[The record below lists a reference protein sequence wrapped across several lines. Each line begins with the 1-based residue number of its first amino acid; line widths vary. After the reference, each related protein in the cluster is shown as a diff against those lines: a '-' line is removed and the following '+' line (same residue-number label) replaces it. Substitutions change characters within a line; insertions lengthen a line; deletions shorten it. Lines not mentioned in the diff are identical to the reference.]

1 MKLFKSTLVVSFFTI
16 ISRISGFVRDWLMLR
31 FFGATIWTDAF
42 LVAFRIPNFMRR
54 LFAEGSFSLAFV
66 PVLNEIKAR
75 GDRRYLKSFI
85 NHVSGALLAVLL
97 IVLAFMEWLAP
108 GVVTVFAPG
117 LQQHPPLVFD
127 VTVGML
133 RITLPY
139 MLMISL
145 VAFCGGI
152 LNSFHRFAIPAV
164 TPVLLN
170 VSLIITML
178 WWRDGFAVPEFSL
191 AWGVFFAGVI
201 QLLFQLPALMRL
213 GLLPKPV
220 VRFNDPE
227 VRKVMKLMVP
237 TLIGSSVAQVN
248 LLVDTLIATL
258 LPLVGSVTYLY
269 AADRLVEFP
278 LGVFGIAISTV
289 ILPKLSFAFANKSH
303 HEYEQTMSWAMQLAL
318 LIVLPC
324 AVGLAFLALPVILTL
339 FTYGDFVATDAMR
352 TSHALMVYML
362 GLPAFV
368 INKVLLPAFYSR
380 KDTKTPVKIAVK
392 AMLLN
397 AVLNVVFVGLLWWQG
412 FVSLHVGLAMA
423 GVGSAWLQSLL
434 LYRQLKVQ
442 SVLVKPLVE
451 RRFLFSLLV
460 ALMVMVGWLFF
471 IQGWQPNWLALL
483 WYQRFVYLVA
493 MVSSAAALYFI
504 VLYLFGIRKQ
514 SLWKS

>member
-1 MKLFKSTLVVSFFTI
+1 MKLFKSTLVVSFFTV

-31 FFGATIWTDAF
+31 FFGATVWTDAF

-66 PVLNEIKAR
+66 PVLNEIKAKQSQVH
-75 GDRRYLKSFI
+75 LKAFI
-85 NHVSGALLAVLL
+85 NHVFGSLLAVLL
-97 IVLAFMEWLAP
+97 LVLGLMELFAP
-108 GVVTVFAPG
+108 GVVGLFAPG
-117 LQQHPPLVFD
+117 LKQHPPEVFE

-139 MLMISL
+139 LLFISL
-145 VAFCGGI
+145 VAFCGGV
-152 LNSFHRFAIPAV
+152 LNSHQRFAIPAV

-170 VSLIITML
+170 VSLIVAML
-178 WWRDGFAVPEFSL
+178 WWRDAYEVPEVSL
-191 AWGVFFAGVI
+191 AWGVFWAGVV
-201 QLLFQLPALMRL
+201 QLLFQVPALMRL
-213 GLLPKPV
+213 GLLPRPV
-220 VRFNDPE
+220 VRFHDPE
-227 VRKVMKLMVP
+227 VRQVMKLMVP
-237 TLIGSSVAQVN
+237 TLFGSSVAQVN

-258 LPLVGSVTYLY
+258 LPLVGSVTFLY

-289 ILPKLSFAFANKSH
+289 ILPKLSYAFANKST
-303 HEYEQTMSWAMQLAL
+303 ENYQATLQWAMQLAL

-324 AVGLAFLALPVILTL
+324 ALGLAVLALPVIFTL
-339 FTYGDFVATDAMR
+339 FTYGDFGATEAAR

-397 AVLNVVFVGLLWWQG
+397 VILNVVFVALLWWQG

-423 GVGSAWLQSLL
+423 GVGSAWVQSFLL
-434 LYRQLKVQ
+434 RQQLKKQGVVTSALVTAPLIRQL
-442 SVLVKPLVE
+442 
-451 RRFLFSLLV
+451 
-460 ALMVMVGWLFF
+460 G
-471 IQGWQPNWLALL
+471 LALL
-483 WYQRFVYLVA
+483 VMLGLLLWFVSWDVNWLELFWYQRFA
-493 MVSSAAALYFI
+493 
-504 VLYLFGIRKQ
+504 YLFGMVSLAALSYFATLYVQGVNKQ
-514 SLWKS
+514 TLWNQ